1 MATIQVKNLSFL
13 QRGPYNFKVPAGSVC
28 CLSGESGAGKSI
40 ILRAIADLD
49 AHDGD
54 LMLGD
59 NKSLDFPGPQWR
71 QKVMYL
77 PAESHWWKETVGEH
91 LLPVPDD
98 KILAAFGFKKEA
110 LSWEVSRLSS
120 GEKQRLA
127 IMRVLLKQPQVLL
140 LDEPTASLD
149 QNNVGRIE
157 AFLKD
162 YVQENSAAAIWVSH
176 DPQQIQRVAD
186 QHFEVLADGNLRQI
200 L

>member
-1 MATIQVKNLSFL
+1 
-13 QRGPYNFKVPAGSVC
+13 
-28 CLSGESGAGKSI
+28 
-40 ILRAIADLD
+40 
-49 AHDGD
+49 
-54 LMLGD
+54 
-59 NKSLDFPGPQWR
+59 
-71 QKVMYL
+71 
-77 PAESHWWKETVGEH
+77 
-91 LLPVPDD
+91 
-98 KILAAFGFKKEA
+98 
-110 LSWEVSRLSS
+110 
-120 GEKQRLA
+120 
-127 IMRVLLKQPQVLL
+127 MRVLLKQPQVLL